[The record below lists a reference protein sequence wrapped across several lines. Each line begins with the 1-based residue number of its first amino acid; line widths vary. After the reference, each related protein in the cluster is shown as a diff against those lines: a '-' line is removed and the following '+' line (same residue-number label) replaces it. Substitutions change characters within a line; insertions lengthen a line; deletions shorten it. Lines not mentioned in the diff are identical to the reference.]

1 MIMKAKKLLSIILVG
16 VSAVSLLA
24 GCSSGTSSQDNSA
37 EETAGST
44 QEESSEETA
53 QSDGQEE
60 TEEAQTDTQ
69 GDTEESAQE
78 TGTSDTSGAGNVLVV
93 YYSATGNTENVANII
108 AETTGGDLFELE
120 PVEPYTD
127 EDLNYSDENS
137 RVSREHEDESLRD
150 VELAST
156 TVDNWDS
163 YDTVFIGY
171 PIWWGIAAWPVDS
184 FVENNDFTGKTVIPF
199 ATSASSGL
207 GESGQLLADM
217 EGTGDW
223 QEGMRFGS
231 RPDEADVQEWV
242 NGLGL

>member
-24 GCSSGTSSQDNSA
+24 GCSSGISSQDSSA

-44 QEESSEETA
+44 QEESS
-53 QSDGQEE
+53 EE

-78 TGTSDTSGAGNVLVV
+78 TGASDTSGAGNVLVV

-171 PIWWGIAAWPVDS
+171 PIWWGIAAWPVDT
-184 FVENNDFTGKTVIPF
+184 FVEANDFTGKTVIPF
-199 ATSASSGL
+199 CTSSSSGL
-207 GESGQLLADM
+207 GESGSLLADLA
-217 EGTGDW
+217 GTGEW
-223 QEGMRFGS
+223 QEGMRFRSGVS
-231 RPDEADVQEWV
+231 EADVQDWV
-242 NGLGL
+242 NELGL

>member
-24 GCSSGTSSQDNSA
+24 GCSSGTSSQDSSA
-37 EETAGST
+37 EETAGSI
-44 QEESSEETA
+44 QEESS
-53 QSDGQEE
+53 EE

-78 TGTSDTSGAGNVLVV
+78 TGASDISGAGNVLVV

-217 EGTGDW
+217 AGTGDW

>member
-24 GCSSGTSSQDNSA
+24 GCSSGTSSQDSSA

-78 TGTSDTSGAGNVLVV
+78 TGASDTSGAGNVLVV

-120 PVEPYTD
+120 PIEPYTD

-207 GESGQLLADM
+207 GESGQRLADM
-217 EGTGDW
+217 AGTGDW
-223 QEGMRFGS
+223 QEGMRFRS
-231 RPDEADVQEWV
+231 SVDEADVQEWV

>member
-1 MIMKAKKLLSIILVG
+1 MMIMKAKKLLSIILVG
-16 VSAVSLLA
+16 VSAVSILA
-24 GCSSGTSSQDNSA
+24 GCSSGTSSQDSSA

-44 QEESSEETA
+44 QEESS
-53 QSDGQEE
+53 EE

-78 TGTSDTSGAGNVLVV
+78 TGSSDISGAGNVLVV

-207 GESGQLLADM
+207 GESGQLLAEM
-217 EGTGDW
+217 AGTGDW
-223 QEGMRFGS
+223 QEGMRFRSGA
-231 RPDEADVQEWV
+231 DEADVQEWV
-242 NGLGL
+242 SGLGL

>member
-1 MIMKAKKLLSIILVG
+1 MIIMKAKKLLSIFLIG

-24 GCSSGTSSQDNSA
+24 GCSSGSSSQESA
-37 EETAGST
+37 SEDTAQADT
-44 QEESSEETA
+44 QEEASEETD
-53 QSDGQEE
+53 QSDTQEAAGE
-60 TEEAQTDTQ
+60 DTEEAA
-69 GDTEESAQE
+69 GEEGQE
-78 TGTSDTSGAGNVLVV
+78 TEASGTADGNVLVV
-93 YYSATGNTENVANII
+93 YYSATGNTQNVANII
-108 AETTGGDLFELE
+108 ADITGGDLFELE

-137 RVSREHEDESLRD
+137 RVSREHEDESLRN
-150 VELAST
+150 VELTST

-171 PIWWGIAAWPVDS
+171 PIWWGEAAWPVDS

-199 ATSASSGL
+199 ATSASSGM

-217 EGTGDW
+217 AGTGDW
-223 QEGMRFGS
+223 QEGMRFRSGA
-231 RPDEADVQEWV
+231 DEADVQEWV